1 MKSILLPAMYLMDRL
16 RYPLKFGLIF
26 LVVLIPLV
34 MLSVFLINQVN
45 QDILLV
51 ENEQRGLAYIKVVRQ
66 PIEHIQQHRG
76 MTSAFLNGATDFRSR
91 IMDKRSVV
99 DAKLAELAEADR
111 ELGEV
116 LGTSGRM
123 ARIQQQWEMIKANS
137 LDQEPAKAIKAHTDL
152 LADMIGLMSE
162 VADASEITLDPRLD
176 TYYLGDAVVSN
187 IINLTENM
195 GQARAVG
202 SGAAARGMHTEQ
214 SFVRL
219 SVLASNIRSYAKRS
233 AAGLAAAI
241 KANDSVGEELSS
253 AVAANN
259 RAIAEMQELLHVVL
273 QDSRTISVSD
283 KKVFDTATLAIS
295 GSYELYDSIAVEL
308 ERLFQ
313 ERLDEAVTVERT
325 TLAVVIG
332 VLALVIYL
340 FAGFYYAVMNSL
352 RLIGEATRSIAEGD
366 LQTRLALDTRDELQ
380 QVAGDFN
387 GMTEAFQSVVSR
399 ISGATGQLATMAEE
413 TSVVTEQTNQ
423 SVQNQ
428 LKETEQVATA
438 MNEMSATVQEVA
450 TNTAN
455 TSEAANE
462 VTRQSSEGQR
472 AMNDTISQ
480 IQQLS
485 EKVEG
490 AGDVIQQLE
499 QHSVEIGSILDVIK
513 GIAEQTNLLALN
525 AAIEA
530 ARAGEQGRGFAVVAD
545 EVRNLAS
552 KTQVSTEEINQMI
565 EKLQSGSSQ
574 AVSAVTSS
582 KELARMAVEQAA
594 KTGEALSG
602 ITGAIQRVNDMST
615 QIASAAEEQSVVAE
629 EINRNIVQINEMT
642 EQTAVGAKQTSAA
655 SVDQTKLAAELQEM
669 VSSFKV

>member
-34 MLSVFLINQVN
+34 MLSVFLITNIN
-45 QDILLV
+45 EDINLI
-51 ENEQRGLAYIKVVRQ
+51 ENEQTGLAYIKVVRQ

-91 IMDKRSVV
+91 IMEKRSVV
-99 DAKLAELAEADR
+99 DAKLAELAKVDR
-111 ELGEV
+111 ELGEA
-116 LGTSGRM
+116 LGTQGRI
-123 ARIQQQWEMIKANS
+123 ARIQQQWETIKANS
-137 LDQEPAKAIKAHTDL
+137 LEQEPAVAIKAHSDM
-152 LADMIGLMSE
+152 LADLISLMSE

-202 SGAAARGMHTEQ
+202 SGAAARGNHTEQ
-214 SFVRL
+214 SYVRL
-219 SVLASNIRSYAKRS
+219 SVLASNIRAYAKRS

-241 KANDSVGEELSS
+241 KANDTVGEQLSS

-259 RAIAEMQELLHVVL
+259 RAIDDMQELLGIVL
-273 QDSRTISVSD
+273 QDSRIVTVTD

-295 GSYELYDSIAVEL
+295 GSYELYDAIALEL

-313 ERLDEAVTVERT
+313 ERMDEASAIKNI
-325 TLAVVIG
+325 TLVVVIA
-332 VLALVIYL
+332 VLALVVYL

-380 QVAGDFN
+380 QVASDFN

-428 LKETEQVATA
+428 LKETTQVATA

-462 VTRQSSEGQR
+462 VTRQSAEGQR
-472 AMNDTISQ
+472 AMNDTIAQ

-485 EKVEG
+485 QKVEG

-565 EKLQSGSSQ
+565 EKLQSGSAQ

-602 ITGAIQRVNDMST
+602 ITSAIQRVNDMST
-615 QIASAAEEQSVVAE
+615 QIASAAEEQSVVTE

-655 SVDQTKLAAELQEM
+655 SVDQTRLAAELQEM

>member
-1 MKSILLPAMYLMDRL
+1 MKGILLPAMYLMNRL

-34 MLSVFLINQVN
+34 TLSIFLVTHINE
-45 QDILLV
+45 DILLV
-51 ENEQRGLAYIKVVRQ
+51 ENEQQGLAYIKMVRQ

-76 MTSAFLNGATDFRSR
+76 MTSAYLNGATDFRSR

-99 DAKLAELAEADR
+99 DAHLDALARLDR
-111 ELGEV
+111 ELGEA
-116 LGTSGRM
+116 LDTAGRIS
-123 ARIQQQWEMIKANS
+123 RIQQQWEAIKTNS
-137 LDQEPAKAIKAHTDL
+137 MQQEPALAIQTHSDL
-152 LADMIGLMSE
+152 LADMISLMGE
-162 VADASEITLDPRLD
+162 VADASEITLDPKLD
-176 TYYLGDAVVSN
+176 TYYLGDAVVN
-187 IINLTENM
+187 NLINLTENM

-202 SGAAARGMHTEQ
+202 SGAAARGSHTRE

-219 SVLASNIRSYAKRS
+219 SVLASNIRAFARRS
-233 AAGLAAAI
+233 SAGLAASI
-241 KANDSVGEELSS
+241 KANDRVGEQLSV

-259 RAIAEMQELLHVVL
+259 RAISDMQALLGTIL
-273 QDSRTISVSD
+273 QESETISVSD
-283 KKVFDTATLAIS
+283 KKVYDTATLAIS
-295 GSYELYDSIAVEL
+295 GSYELYDAIEVEL
-308 ERLFQ
+308 ARLFA
-313 ERLDEAVTVERT
+313 ERLDEAATIKNS
-325 TLAVVIG
+325 TLVVVIG
-332 VLALVIYL
+332 ILALVIYL
-340 FAGFYYAVMNSL
+340 FAGFYYAVVNSL
-352 RLIGEATRSIAEGD
+352 NRIGEATRQIAEGN
-366 LQTRLALDTRDELQ
+366 LQTRLTLDTRDELQ
-380 QVAGDFN
+380 QVASDFN
-387 GMTEAFQSVVSR
+387 GMTEAFQVVVGK

-428 LKETEQVATA
+428 LKETTQVATA

-450 TNTAN
+450 SNTAN

-462 VTRQSSEGQR
+462 VTRQSAEGQR

-490 AGDVIQQLE
+490 AGEVIQQLE
-499 QHSVEIGSILDVIK
+499 LHSVEIGSILDVIK

-565 EKLQSGSSQ
+565 EKLQSGSSE
-574 AVSAVTSS
+574 AVGAVTSS
-582 KELARMAVEQAA
+582 KELARLAVEQAA

-602 ITGAIQRVNDMST
+602 ITTSIQRVNDMST
-615 QIASAAEEQSVVAE
+615 QIASAAEEQSVVTE

-655 SVDQTKLAAELQEM
+655 SIDQTRLAAELQEM

>member
-1 MKSILLPAMYLMDRL
+1 MKSILFPAMYLMDRL
-16 RYPLKFGLIF
+16 RYPLKFGFIF

-34 MLSVFLINQVN
+34 TLSFLLVTHINE
-45 QDILLV
+45 DILLL
-51 ENEQRGLAYIKVVRQ
+51 EHERQGLAYIKAVRQ

-76 MTSAFLNGATDFRSR
+76 MTNAYLNGATSFRSQ
-91 IMDKRSVV
+91 IMDKRSMV
-99 DAKLAELAEADR
+99 DSHLEALARTDR
-111 ELGEV
+111 ELGEA
-116 LGTSGRM
+116 LGSAGRIS
-123 ARIQQQWEMIKANS
+123 RIQQQWE
-137 LDQEPAKAIKAHTDL
+137 AIKINSMQQESAQATKAHSDL
-152 LADMIGLMSE
+152 LADMIGLMGE
-162 VADASEITLDPRLD
+162 VADASEITLAPQLD
-176 TYYLGDAVVSN
+176 IYYLGDAVVN
-187 IINLTENM
+187 NLINLTENM

-202 SGAAARGMHTEQ
+202 SGAAARGRHTQE

-219 SVLASNIRSYAKRS
+219 SVLASNIRTFARRS
-233 AAGLAAAI
+233 SAGLAASI
-241 KANDSVGEELSS
+241 KANDQVGERLSV

-259 RAIAEMQELLHVVL
+259 RAISEMQALLDNIL
-273 QDSRTISVSD
+273 QESESIGVSD
-283 KKVFDTATLAIS
+283 KSVYDTATLAIS
-295 GSYELYDSIAVEL
+295 GSYELYDAIAQEL
-308 ERLFQ
+308 ERLFA
-313 ERLDEAVTVERT
+313 ERLDQASAIKNT

-340 FAGFYYAVMNSL
+340 FAGFYYAVVNSL
-352 RLIGEATRSIAEGD
+352 NRIGEATRQIAEGN
-366 LQTRLALDTRDELQ
+366 LQTRLTLQTRDELQ
-380 QVAGDFN
+380 QVASDFN
-387 GMTEAFQSVVSR
+387 GMTEAFQAVVGK

-428 LKETEQVATA
+428 LKETTQVATA

-462 VTRQSSEGQR
+462 VTRQSAEGQR

-490 AGDVIQQLE
+490 AGEVIQQLE
-499 QHSVEIGSILDVIK
+499 LHSVEIGSILDVIK

-565 EKLQSGSSQ
+565 DKLQSGSAE
-574 AVSAVTSS
+574 AVSAVSSS

-602 ITGAIQRVNDMST
+602 ITSAIQRVNDMST
-615 QIASAAEEQSVVAE
+615 QIASAAEEQSVVTE

-655 SVDQTKLAAELQEM
+655 SVDQTRLAAELQEM